1 MKADPWWKT
10 RYDAM
15 LAAPL
20 SRLPLGVWPFCLPD
34 NHVSQEPNRQAISA
48 VDSM

>member
-20 SRLPLGVWPFCLPD
+20 SRLPLGVWPFWY
-34 NHVSQEPNRQAISA
+34 EPWICFLLT
-48 VDSM
+48 